1 MTDHPADAAGRL
13 MQLGQALFGR
23 VRKQV
28 VSVLPRAATRP
39 TATSATADN
48 AAAPA
53 VQPAVPGPA
62 ELAGSAP
69 GWLRVCDAAQLLG
82 VVQADK
88 ALKEIYRK
96 TRFSHATWERDCLH
110 AIRRYAEFVQLLPAS
125 ESHHH
130 AHAGGLLAHTLEM
143 LLAALAW
150 RSGRMLPEGAPIE
163 QIDAQRDEW
172 TLVVFYC
179 ALLHDIAKPM
189 TDLRVSWRSKDMADP
204 LRWHPTSGALTQ
216 VTQGRADV
224 EYLVEFT
231 PKALR
236 DYRAH
241 ARLAMLVLPHI
252 APASALAILAG
263 TPAAFE
269 CLNRYLSGEDKD
281 SLVARIVREAD
292 KASTRR
298 ALQSGNRARFASA
311 SAVPLVDLL
320 MQALQDM
327 LRQGTILPL
336 NRTGAAGWIFDG
348 SVWFVAKRLADATRD
363 WIRKSAPD
371 EAVPGE
377 AKNDRLFDTWQEY
390 GCIMA
395 NPQSGQAIWYVTVH
409 GAAAQPP
416 EDGEASSHAAYTH
429 TLSVL
434 RFPLDQVYGDPA
446 HFPSPM
452 LGRIE
457 VHEKR
462 GSAAAVEEDSAE
474 STDSARGNANSPRS
488 DATAHAGHP
497 GAEPDASPESA
508 LHSKHGAGANQSA
521 SAAPDK
527 GAKKREAASGARPA
541 GAKDAVRSPSSQAF
555 LQGKL
560 PSRRNAPAAA
570 PAAQPPAAPPPAD
583 APPAPEQRGVEP
595 EMPARSKVFE
605 DLEDDYLL
613 SPDEAAQGLADQV
626 QRQRTARAAAQL
638 ERAVAQSGEATS
650 RSNTRAARQT
660 LVVPHTALPSV
671 VPPAQPQAPTKP
683 ALARLML
690 SGLQLGPPAP
700 GHSTPTP
707 SPSAA
712 TSLAPSPSLS
722 AARGCNPSPAGEPA
736 NPAPVLL
743 PNKLPPVPG
752 ADLPQAT
759 VLGALATAF
768 MQWVQ
773 DSLVDR
779 SIKYNETGAVVHFV
793 QLGMALVS
801 PLIFKLYAQAQGPD
815 GASADEFAMQVQRDL
830 IRAGLHVSGPNRTNI
845 VTFEVVGRGDTVV
858 SRLSAVVLAEPG
870 RWVQPVPPSNP
881 VLRVK

>member
-1 MTDHPADAAGRL
+1 

-28 VSVLPRAATRP
+28 VSVLPRAAPRP
-39 TATSATADN
+39 TATPATADN

-53 VQPAVPGPA
+53 VQPAVPRPA
-62 ELAGSAP
+62 ELAGSTP
-69 GWLRVCDAAQLLG
+69 GWLRVCAASQLLG
-82 VVQADK
+82 VIQADK

-189 TDLRVSWRSKDMADP
+189 TDLRVSWRSMDMADP
-204 LRWHPTSGALTQ
+204 LRWHPSSGALTQ
-216 VTQGRADV
+216 VSQGRADV

-241 ARLAMLVLPHI
+241 AKLAMLLLPHI
-252 APASALAILAG
+252 APASALAILAR

-327 LRQGTILPL
+327 LRQGTTLPL
-336 NRTGAAGWIFDG
+336 NRTGAAGWVFDG

-390 GCIMA
+390 GYITA

-409 GAAAQPP
+409 GAAAQSP
-416 EDGEASSHAAYTH
+416 EDGEASSHSAYTH

-434 RFPLDQVYGDPA
+434 RFPLDKVYGDPA

-452 LGRIE
+452 PGRIE

-462 GSAAAVEEDSAE
+462 GAAAAVEEHSADA
-474 STDSARGNANSPRS
+474 TDSPRGNANDPRS
-488 DATAHAGHP
+488 EATAQSDPP
-497 GAEPDASPESA
+497 GAESGTTPESA
-508 LHSKHGAGANQSA
+508 LHGKHGAGATQSA
-521 SAAPDK
+521 SATPDK

-560 PSRRNAPAAA
+560 PSRKNAPAAA
-570 PAAQPPAAPPPAD
+570 PAAHPPAETPPAD
-583 APPAPEQRGVEP
+583 APPAAEQREVEP
-595 EMPARSKVFE
+595 DVPARSKVFE

-638 ERAVAQSGEATS
+638 ERAVAQSS
-650 RSNTRAARQT
+650 TRMRQT
-660 LVVPHTALPSV
+660 LVVPHAAASSAE
-671 VPPAQPQAPTKP
+671 PPAQPQTPTKP

-690 SGLQLGPPAP
+690 SSLQLGTPAP

-707 SPSAA
+707 RSPAA
-712 TSLAPSPSLS
+712 SSTAPSP
-722 AARGCNPSPAGEPA
+722 APPPAHGSTPTADGEPA
-736 NPAPVLL
+736 KPAPVLL
-743 PNKLPPVPG
+743 PNKLPPVLG
-752 ADLPQAT
+752 ADPPQAT

-773 DSLVDR
+773 ASLVDR

-815 GASADEFAMQVQRDL
+815 GVSADEYARQVQRDL

>member
-1 MTDHPADAAGRL
+1 M
-13 MQLGQALFGR
+13 
-23 VRKQV
+23 
-28 VSVLPRAATRP
+28 
-39 TATSATADN
+39 
-48 AAAPA
+48 
-53 VQPAVPGPA
+53 
-62 ELAGSAP
+62 
-69 GWLRVCDAAQLLG
+69 CDAAQLLG

-252 APASALAILAG
+252 APASALAILAR

-281 SLVARIVREAD
+281 SLVAGIVREAD

-336 NRTGAAGWIFDG
+336 NRTGAAGWVFDG

-429 TLSVL
+429 ALSVL
-434 RFPLDQVYGDPA
+434 RFPLDKVYGDPA

-452 LGRIE
+452 LGHIE

-462 GSAAAVEEDSAE
+462 GAAAAVEEDSADA
-474 STDSARGNANSPRS
+474 TDSPRGNANGPRS
-488 DATAHAGHP
+488 DATAPADQP
-497 GAEPDASPESA
+497 GEEPDTSPESA
-508 LHSKHGAGANQSA
+508 LPGEHGAGANPSA
-521 SAAPDK
+521 SAAPEK
-527 GAKKREAASGARPA
+527 GAKKREAASSARPA

-560 PSRRNAPAAA
+560 PSRRNAPAVA
-570 PAAQPPAAPPPAD
+570 PAAQPPAEPPPAD
-583 APPAPEQRGVEP
+583 APPAAEQREVVP
-595 EMPARSKVFE
+595 EMPARSRVFE

-626 QRQRTARAAAQL
+626 QRQRTARAAAQR
-638 ERAVAQSGEATS
+638 ERAVAQSSSATAGS
-650 RSNTRAARQT
+650 STRMRQT
-660 LVVPHTALPSV
+660 LVVPHAAAASAE
-671 VPPAQPQAPTKP
+671 PPPQPQTPTKP
-683 ALARLML
+683 VLARLML
-690 SGLQLGPPAP
+690 SGLQLGMPTP

-707 SPSAA
+707 RSPA
-712 TSLAPSPSLS
+712 TSSTAPTPAHRSTPT
-722 AARGCNPSPAGEPA
+722 AAGEPA
-736 NPAPVLL
+736 KPAPVLL

-752 ADLPQAT
+752 ADPPQAT

-773 DSLVDR
+773 ASLVDR

-815 GASADEFAMQVQRDL
+815 GVSADEFAMQVQRDL

-881 VLRVK
+881 VLRTK